1 MNRQITKWL
10 EETQNLSLS
19 YLLKHFQFQIQTTTF
34 YLYSISFLFFF
45 YKTYIF
51 YSNEVQCAT
60 QMKLIDWWVR
70 HSWSIGAYSTQRK
83 RSSVL
88 LSFVIVYCILNHIF
102 PLLTALSYCLIWLK
116 IVKTVEPVNLDLLI
130 IQCVFIFKVVYFY

>member
-1 MNRQITKWL
+1 MIKK
-10 EETQNLSLS
+10 TQNLSLS

-34 YLYSISFLFFF
+34 YLYSISFFF
-45 YKTYIF
+45 YKTSIF

-70 HSWSIGAYSTQRK
+70 HSWSIGTYSTQRK
-83 RSSVL
+83 SSTVL
-88 LSFVIVYCILNHIF
+88 LSLVILYCILNHIF
-102 PLLTALSYCLIWLK
+102 PLLTALSNCLIWLK

-130 IQCVFIFKVVYFY
+130 IKCVFIFKVVYFY

>member
-1 MNRQITKWL
+1 MTRGNSKFITFLSFKTFSVL
-10 EETQNLSLS
+10 NTNYNLL
-19 YLLKHFQFQIQTTTF
+19 FIQYF
-34 YLYSISFLFFF
+34 FSFFF

>member
-1 MNRQITKWL
+1 MIKK
-10 EETQNLSLS
+10 TQNLSLS

-34 YLYSISFLFFF
+34 YLYSISFFF
-45 YKTYIF
+45 YKTSIF

-70 HSWSIGAYSTQRK
+70 HSWSIGTYSTQRK

-88 LSFVIVYCILNHIF
+88 LFLVILYCILNQIF
-102 PLLTALSYCLIWLK
+102 PLLTALSNCLIWLK
-116 IVKTVEPVNLDLLI
+116 IIKTVEPVNLDLLI
-130 IQCVFIFKVVYFY
+130 IKCVFIFKVVYFY

>member
-1 MNRQITKWL
+1 MIKK
-10 EETQNLSLS
+10 TQNLSLS
-19 YLLKHFQFQIQTTTF
+19 YLLKHVQFQTTTF
-34 YLYSISFLFFF
+34 YLYSISFFF
-45 YKTYIF
+45 YKTSIF

-70 HSWSIGAYSTQRK
+70 HSWSIGTYSTQRK

-88 LSFVIVYCILNHIF
+88 LFLVILYCILNQIF
-102 PLLTALSYCLIWLK
+102 PLLTALSNCLIWLK

-130 IQCVFIFKVVYFY
+130 IKCVFIFKVVYFY